1 MYDALTGAAG
11 LTSAP
16 AASGAPARHAN
27 LRGFHTAGAEPEGR
41 GRSTD
46 AKARAQK
53 GSCGGRPLDAGH
65 GFGAEGWRR
74 DPPRRARGVD
84 APATSRRLP
93 ASPAATPVSTL
104 SRPSWAATKPKR
116 TACPPARQHR
126 GPQRTYRH
134 PQPRPPATPHLR
146 ATPTRPL
153 QRSTTRT
160 GQVTMTVT
168 ADLEVPAASPGR
180 EEARDPCV
188 SPAAPEEPMRRWISP
203 CCGRPGPSRPGKAPW
218 PNGQD
223 GKGPRT
229 RFGQDIGQERR
240 SSVLR
245 MPTPSA
251 MPPST
256 RCRTTE
262 PVLGFSPGIVA
273 CVLVEL
279 ISNELRWRQD
289 APVGQHALVGEDA
302 ATTTCAGRIAR
313 AFTDDHKE
321 CRECL

>member
-27 LRGFHTAGAEPEGR
+27 IRGFHTAGAEPEGR

-203 CCGRPGPSRPGKAPW
+203 CCGRPGAESSGQGAMAERARRERPSHPVRARHRARAAEQRAPHADAVR
-218 PNGQD
+218 NATFHQMSHD
-223 GKGPRT
+223 GAGAGLLARHRRLRARRT
-229 RFGQDIGQERR
+229 HQQR
-240 SSVLR
+240 
-245 MPTPSA
+245 
-251 MPPST
+251 
-256 RCRTTE
+256 
-262 PVLGFSPGIVA
+262 
-273 CVLVEL
+273 
-279 ISNELRWRQD
+279 
-289 APVGQHALVGEDA
+289 APV
-302 ATTTCAGRIAR
+302 ATGRSRGSAR
-313 AFTDDHKE
+313 S
-321 CRECL
+321 RG